1 MNKGAETKKTKGGS
15 LKTGPGAGSLPRE
28 DPLLAG
34 RLQELLGVAMRA
46 GASDAKVIS
55 SADVVLDARVR
66 LKCLIPRCSAAG
78 TCVHCPPDG
87 LSLQETAAVISRYRK
102 GIFFRVVV
110 DSEVVSGPAVS
121 EGIARKEGGRHRAAR
136 MLLGAYYLLVL
147 QIAALLERKARRWG
161 YEPAGY
167 GAGTC
172 RDVLCLFQPH
182 CRALLTTRGC
192 RHPDLSRPSMESCG
206 MDVYTMGANVGWD
219 IYPVGGSVRPED
231 VPKGSLMG
239 LVLVA

>member
-1 MNKGAETKKTKGGS
+1 MKKTAEKKKASGRRPEADPG
-15 LKTGPGAGSLPRE
+15 GAGGPAQ
-28 DPLLAG
+28 DPLLDG
-34 RLQELLGVAMRA
+34 RLQELLGIAVRA

-55 SADVVLDARVR
+55 SADVVLDPRVR

-78 TCVHCPPDG
+78 TCIHCPPEG
-87 LSLQETAAVISRYRK
+87 LSLRETAETVSRYRK

-110 DSEVVSGPAVS
+110 QSGIVSGPAVS
-121 EGIARKEGGRHRAAR
+121 EGIARKGPGDRTAL

-147 QIAALLERKARRWG
+147 QIAALLERKARQWG
-161 YEPAGY
+161 YEPAGF

>member
-1 MNKGAETKKTKGGS
+1 VKKAAERKKTKSVGLSAG
-15 LKTGPGAGSLPRE
+15 TGAGSLSQE
-28 DPLLAG
+28 DPLLEG

-55 SADVVLDARVR
+55 SADVVLDPRVR

-87 LSLQETAAVISRYRK
+87 LPLQETAAVISRYRK

-110 DSEVVSGPAVS
+110 ESELVSGPVVS
-121 EGIARKEGGRHRAAR
+121 EAIARKGAGQNRAAL

-147 QIAALLERKARRWG
+147 QIAALLERRARQWG
-161 YEPAGY
+161 YEPSGY

>member
-1 MNKGAETKKTKGGS
+1 MKKTVERKKASGNRPEAGPCGVGGPS
-15 LKTGPGAGSLPRE
+15 HDA
-28 DPLLAG
+28 LLDV
-34 RLQELLGVAMRA
+34 RLQELLGIAMRV

-55 SADVVLDARVR
+55 SADVVLDPRVR

-78 TCVHCPPDG
+78 TCIHCPPEG
-87 LSLQETAAVISRYRK
+87 LSLRETADAVSRYRK

-110 DSEVVSGPAVS
+110 QSGIVSGPAVS
-121 EGIARKEGGRHRAAR
+121 EGIARKGAGDRAAL

-147 QIAALLERKARRWG
+147 QIAALLERKARQWG

-182 CRALLTTRGC
+182 CRALLTPRGC
-192 RHPDLSRPSMESCG
+192 RHPDLSRPSMEACG